1 MDGFFVL
8 AADRK
13 FSDGPPKPPDG
24 ADKLILVRRPRKRA
38 ESLSL
43 DEITRTS
50 IDDVSA
56 SGSSS
61 RSARASIPS
70 AMRENAKRSERKNAS
85 FAFT

>member
-1 MDGFFVL
+1 ML
-8 AADRK
+8 AANRK
-13 FSDGPPKPPDG
+13 FSDVTPKPPDG
-24 ADKLILVRRPRKRA
+24 ADKLILARRPRKRV

-61 RSARASIPS
+61 RSTRASIPS
-70 AMRENAKRSERKNAS
+70 AMRANAKRSEKRNAS